1 MLKGPF
7 KRPICIL
14 HYHHLYDNNQIL
26 DLKPQFQ
33 NVITAF
39 VRLQYQIKNTDM
51 TTMMSIGGPLM
62 LVTQL
67 LIIPFLR

>member
-1 MLKGPF
+1 MSLKAYFVYFIIIIYTTITKFWTLNLNF
-7 KRPICIL
+7 KTYL
-14 HYHHLYDNNQIL
+14 L
-26 DLKPQFQ
+26 F
-33 NVITAF
+33 F
-39 VRLQYQIKNTDM
+39 FRLQYQIKNTDM